1 MIELGGNIKLEN
13 FENLDPI
20 KLVVVKKVV
29 GNYAKKISEKHPFQE
44 LKLVLTADN
53 EFKVDS
59 ILTKE
64 NKETRASSSDKN
76 LFYALNQALDNL
88 TKAL

>member
-44 LKLVLTADN
+44 LKLVL
-53 EFKVDS
+53 EESKVEAVLTRDS
-59 ILTKE
+59 
-64 NKETRASSSDKN
+64 KETKANSSDKN

>member
-29 GNYAKKISEKHPFQE
+29 GNYAKKISEKHVFQE
-44 LKLVLTADN
+44 LKLILTA
-53 EFKVDS
+53 EFKVEAV
-59 ILTKE
+59 LTKDS
-64 NKETRASSSDKN
+64 KETKADSSDKN

>member
-20 KLVVVKKVV
+20 KIVVVKKVV
-29 GNYAKKISEKHPFQE
+29 GNYAKKISEKHAFQE
-44 LKLVLTADN
+44 LKLVLTTN
-53 EFKVDS
+53 EESNVEA
-59 ILTKE
+59 ILTKDS
-64 NKETRASSSDKN
+64 KETKASSLNKN

>member
-29 GNYAKKISEKHPFQE
+29 GNYAKKISEKSPFQE
-44 LKLVLTADN
+44 LKLILTA
-53 EFKVDS
+53 EFKVEAV
-59 ILTKE
+59 LTKDS
-64 NKETRASSSDKN
+64 KETKADSSDKN